1 MKLSEKNVLQDG
13 KLIRQRTFDA
23 TPQIEQAK
31 ALRDAGIDGYSENK
45 LIARIPNWL
54 IHEWLKEAGVSH
66 SDPAA
71 QDVLRKKLLSGD
83 ADAFRVWK
91 GTF

>member
-1 MKLSEKNVLQDG
+1 
-13 KLIRQRTFDA
+13 
-23 TPQIEQAK
+23 
-31 ALRDAGIDGYSENK
+31 
-45 LIARIPNWL
+45 L

-66 SDPAA
+66 DDPAA

>member
-1 MKLSEKNVLQDG
+1 MKLSEKNSLQDG
-13 KLIRQRTFDA
+13 KLIRQRTFDP

-31 ALRDAGIDGYSENK
+31 TLRDMGKDGYSENK
-45 LIARIPNWL
+45 LVARIPNWL
-54 IHEWLKEAGVSH
+54 IHEWLKEAGVSAD
-66 SDPAA
+66 DPAA